1 MVAVEFAV
9 TAEVVTVKV
18 ALVEPAAMVILAGTV
33 AALEFEVTTICVPS
47 AGAGPLSFTVPVVLA
62 PPTRLVGLR
71 AKEVRMGARTLKPK
85 VLVDP
90 LKEAVMVAAVFVAT
104 AKVVTLN
111 VALVEPAKTVT
122 SAGTVAV
129 LEFELRATTSPP
141 VGATPLSFTVPVVL
155 APPTTLAGL
164 METAAKFGD
173 RIVTLNVFAN
183 PLRDAVIVATLF
195 FATADEVRVKVP
207 FVVPLSIWSDA
218 GTLAK
223 VSLDDNK
230 TLCPGA
236 PLIPVKLTVPASEV
250 PPTADVGL
258 KERDV
263 TPIALELIR

>member
-1 MVAVEFAV
+1 M
-9 TAEVVTVKV
+9 TVKV
-18 ALVEPAAMVILAGTV
+18 ALVEPAGIVIFVGTV
-33 AALEFEVTTICVPS
+33 AA
-47 AGAGPLSFTVPVVLA
+47 
-62 PPTRLVGLR
+62 
-71 AKEVRMGARTLKPK
+71 
-85 VLVDP
+85 
-90 LKEAVMVAAVFVAT
+90 
-104 AKVVTLN
+104 
-111 VALVEPAKTVT
+111 
-122 SAGTVAV
+122 

-155 APPTTLAGL
+155 APPTTLTGL
-164 METAAKFGD
+164 REREVRVGA
-173 RIVTLNVFAN
+173 RIVTLNVFAS

-195 FATADEVRVKVP
+195 FATAEEVRVKVP